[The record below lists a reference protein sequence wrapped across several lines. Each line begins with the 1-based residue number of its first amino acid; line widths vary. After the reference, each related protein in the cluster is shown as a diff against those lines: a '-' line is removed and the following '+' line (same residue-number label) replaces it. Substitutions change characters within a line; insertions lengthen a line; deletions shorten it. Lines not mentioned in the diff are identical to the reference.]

1 MVLALVF
8 TAAGLLLI
16 WAGLPTG
23 GVSLLVIAAGIFV
36 LLYLQP
42 KDPTALQI
50 AHKLVTKLEEEERKK
65 RW

>member
-1 MVLALVF
+1 MVLALVLVAF
-8 TAAGLLLI
+8 GLLFI
-16 WAGLPTG
+16 WAGWATG

-42 KDPTALQI
+42 KDPTPLQI
-50 AHKLVTKLEEEERKK
+50 ARKLVTKLEEEERKK